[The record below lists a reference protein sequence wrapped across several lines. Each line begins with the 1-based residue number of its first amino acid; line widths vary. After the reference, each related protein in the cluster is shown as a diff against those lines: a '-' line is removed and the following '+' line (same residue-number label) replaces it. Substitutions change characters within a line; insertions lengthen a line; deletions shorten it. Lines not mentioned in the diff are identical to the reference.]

1 MKIDS
6 VRLRNIRTFVDSGEV
21 PFGDGTISIYGENGA
36 GKSTVVD
43 CIGRA
48 LFGFD
53 PQGIKPA
60 VIDHGGTKHK
70 QGVVE
75 YLLRKG
81 ETDGSIEV
89 KFSGNGKAFR
99 VLNKLSRVSPQT
111 WELFIDD
118 KNSKLFGKEEIHERI
133 VDELGISSVSDD
145 AASSLFAN
153 VICVQQGKII
163 DEFEYSAQAR
173 KDHFDKV
180 LGLYRYRQAFEDSKH
195 VKANFKEKAIKQ
207 DSDVRVIRSSVEH
220 LEKQIEN
227 LKEHEDESILLE
239 NELKDIAKEIEPLRI
254 RKQELD
260 EHSQAIS
267 NLERELNEATTQ
279 IDALKINQGNVGREL
294 EDSRRAKET
303 VEANHQSFLKYD
315 KISSELQSVRERLRN
330 IAKLKEDRFAKQREY
345 DRLDNEKQYKIAE
358 LDKFRNS
365 KQKAEGLKIH
375 FDDCGKNQTELETLQ
390 NKQRQYEALLG
401 KREERRKTLNEHKVR
416 INELE
421 LELQSYNALKKEADR
436 LDSLNREY
444 NEITVLLGERTG
456 LKRQLEKELADL
468 SEGICP
474 YTNETCG
481 SILELGQKQQQKLEQ
496 IQQEVVKLESRKNE
510 KSEAIKQAAEI
521 EKRLKILEN
530 KKHEFEL
537 IQNQVNRVD
546 TELEGLLV
554 EIEVLGDSSE
564 LIKNKKEQIDE
575 LKPLADEYV
584 SLSYSIRQFNED
596 TSLKEIAKVEKTQS
610 QLAQTVKSID
620 AQTAKLS
627 EAGGNQENEAR
638 LSQELE
644 ELKPAYD
651 LYVGS
656 LSSAKKLEQLETDYD
671 QIHSKIQELAGKR
684 IELDSRAF
692 EIRQVYDKQEHRRV
706 IEELDAKQRVF
717 NEKKGILTQ
726 LLKQIDQEKSI
737 ESTFKEKKEDLMVAE
752 VELEEIE
759 SDGAFFDEIR
769 ASFKKLSALRPVY
782 TREVSKHAERYWSSL
797 VGDESQLFW
806 QEDYLIFKTINDNV
820 ISLYEMSGGEKIS
833 ACLSVRL
840 ALQEVVGGL
849 GLFILDEPT
858 VHLDDE
864 RRNNLASQ
872 IGAIKGL
879 SQVIVISHDDAF
891 HSHTRQQ
898 ITIQR
903 GSNGAGSSVEW

>member
-53 PQGIKPA
+53 PQGIKSA

-118 KNSKLFGKEEIHERI
+118 KNSKLFGKEEIHQRI

-207 DSDVRVIRSSVEH
+207 DGDVRVIRSSVEH

-239 NELKDIAKEIEPLRI
+239 NELKDSAKEIEPLRI

-279 IDALKINQGNVGREL
+279 IDALKINQDNVGREL

-303 VEANHQSFLKYD
+303 VEANYQSFLKYD
-315 KISSELQSVRERLRN
+315 KISSELQSVRECLRN
-330 IAKLKEDRFAKQREY
+330 IAKLKEDHFAKQREY

-375 FDDCGKNQTELETLQ
+375 FDDCGKLQTELETLQ
-390 NKQRQYEALLG
+390 NMQRQYETLFG
-401 KREERRKTLNEHKVR
+401 KREERHKTLDEHKVR

-421 LELQSYNALKKEADR
+421 LELESYNALKKEADR

-444 NEITVLLGERTG
+444 NEITVLFGERTG

-474 YTNETCG
+474 YTNETCE

-510 KSEAIKQAAEI
+510 KSEAIKQAAET
-521 EKRLKILEN
+521 EKHLKILEK

-537 IQNQVNRVD
+537 MQNQVNRVN
-546 TELEGLLV
+546 TELEGLLA

-584 SLSYSIRQFNED
+584 SLWYSIRQFNED
-596 TSLKEIAKVEKTQS
+596 ASLKEIAKVEKTQS
-610 QLAQTVKSID
+610 QLAQAVKSID
-620 AQTAKLS
+620 AETVKLS

-638 LSQELE
+638 LSQELG

-692 EIRQVYDKQEHRRV
+692 EIRQVYDKQEHQRV

-726 LLKQIDQEKSI
+726 LLKQIGQEKSI

-752 VELEEIE
+752 VELEEIK

-797 VGDESQLFW
+797 VGDQSQLFW

-858 VHLDDE
+858 VHLDEE

-879 SQVIVISHDDAF
+879 NQVIVISHDDAF

-898 ITIQR
+898 VTIQR
-903 GSNGAGSSVEW
+903 GSDGAGSSVEW

>member
-6 VRLRNIRTFVDSGEV
+6 VRLRNIRTFVDSGEI

-36 GKSTVVD
+36 GKSTFVD

-53 PQGIKPA
+53 PQGIKSA
-60 VIDHGGTKHK
+60 VIDHKGTKHK

-81 ETDGSIEV
+81 ETDGLIEV

-99 VLNKLSRVSPQT
+99 VVNKLSHASPQT
-111 WELFIDD
+111 WELYIDD
-118 KNSKLFGKEEIHERI
+118 KNSKLFGKEEIHQRI
-133 VDELGISSVSDD
+133 VDELGISSVSND

-173 KDHFDKV
+173 KDHFDEV
-180 LGLYRYRQAFEDSKH
+180 LGLYRYRQAFENSKH
-195 VKANFKEKAIKQ
+195 VKANLKEKEIK
-207 DSDVRVIRSSVEH
+207 DESDVRVIRSSVEH
-220 LEKQIEN
+220 LEKQIET
-227 LKEHEDESILLE
+227 LKEHEDESFLLE
-239 NELKDIAKEIEPLRI
+239 NELKDIVEEIEPLSI
-254 RKQELD
+254 HKQELD
-260 EHSQAIS
+260 ERSEAIG
-267 NLERELNEATTQ
+267 NLEGELNNAATQ
-279 IDALKINQGNVGREL
+279 IDALKINEGNVGREL
-294 EDSRRAKET
+294 AESRRAKKT
-303 VEANHQSFLKYD
+303 VEANYQSFLEYD
-315 KISSELQSVRERLRN
+315 KISQELQNVRERLRH
-330 IAKLKEDRFAKQREY
+330 IVKLKEDHFAKQREY
-345 DRLDNEKQYKIAE
+345 DRLNNEKQNKLVE
-358 LDKFRNS
+358 LDKFLNS
-365 KQKAEGLKIH
+365 KQKAGELKIH
-375 FDDCGKNQTELETLQ
+375 FDDYDKLQTELETLQ
-390 NKQRQYEALLG
+390 NKQRQYETLRS
-401 KREERRKTLNEHKVR
+401 KREERHKTLGEHNVR
-416 INELE
+416 INELQQQ
-421 LELQSYNALKKEADR
+421 LQNYDAWKKEANR
-436 LDSLNREY
+436 LDRLNREY
-444 NEITVLLGERTG
+444 NDMTVLLGERSG

-474 YTNETCG
+474 YTRETCE
-481 SILELGQKQQQKLEQ
+481 SIVELGQKQQQKIEQ

-510 KSEAIKQAAEI
+510 KSEAIKQAAEAEKQLRI
-521 EKRLKILEN
+521 LEKR
-530 KKHEFEL
+530 KHELEL
-537 IQNQVNRVD
+537 IQNQADKVNA
-546 TELEGLLV
+546 ELQGLLA
-554 EIEVLGDSSE
+554 EIEGVGDSSE

-584 SLSYSIRQFNED
+584 SLWYSIRQFNED
-596 TSLKEIAKVEKTQS
+596 AALKEIARVEKTQS
-610 QLAQTVKSID
+610 QLTQALENID
-620 AQTAKLS
+620 AEKVRLS
-627 EAGGNQENEAR
+627 EAGGNEENESK
-638 LSQELE
+638 LVQELQ
-644 ELKPAYD
+644 ELKPAHD
-651 LYVGS
+651 LYFSS
-656 LSSAKKLEQLETDYD
+656 LNTAKKLEQLETDYN
-671 QIHSKIQELAGKR
+671 QIRSRIQQWEGKR

-692 EIRQVYDKQEHRRV
+692 EIRKVYDKQEHQRV
-706 IEELDAKQRVF
+706 IAELDAKQRIF

-752 VELEEIE
+752 VELEEIQ

-797 VGDESQLFW
+797 VGDDSQLFW

-858 VHLDDE
+858 VHLDEE

-879 SQVIVISHDDAF
+879 NQVIVISHDDAF

-903 GSNGAGSSVEW
+903 GSDGAGSSVEW

>member
-1 MKIDS
+1 MKIDT
-6 VRLRNIRTFVDSGEV
+6 VRLRNIRTFVDSGEI

-53 PQGIKPA
+53 PQGIKSA
-60 VIDHGGTKHK
+60 VIDHRGTKHK

-81 ETDGSIEV
+81 QTDGSIEV

-99 VLNKLSRVSPQT
+99 VVNKLSRASPQT
-111 WELFIDD
+111 WELYINDN
-118 KNSKLFGKEEIHERI
+118 NSKLFGKEEIHERI
-133 VDELGISSVSDD
+133 VEELGISSVAND
-145 AASSLFAN
+145 AISSLFAN

-163 DEFEYSAQAR
+163 DEFDYSAQAR

-195 VKANFKEKAIKQ
+195 VKTNFKEKAMKQ
-207 DSDVRVIRSSVEH
+207 DGDVRVLKSSVEH
-220 LEKQIEN
+220 LEKQIES

-239 NELKDIAKEIEPLRI
+239 NELKEIAKDIEPLSI
-254 RKQELD
+254 QKQELD
-260 EHSQAIS
+260 ERSEAIS
-267 NLERELNEATTQ
+267 NLERALNNAATQ
-279 IDALKINQGNVGREL
+279 IDALTINQGNVGREL
-294 EDSRRAKET
+294 EDSRRAKQT
-303 VEANHQSFLKYD
+303 VEANYRSFLEYD
-315 KISSELQSVRERLRN
+315 KISRELQMVRERLWH
-330 IAKLKEDRFAKQREY
+330 IAKLKEDHFAKQREY
-345 DRLDNEKQYKIAE
+345 DRLNNEKQNKLVE

-365 KQKAEGLKIH
+365 KQKADELKIH
-375 FDDCGKNQTELETLQ
+375 FDDCGKLQTELEALQ
-390 NKQRQYEALLG
+390 NKQRQYETLVS
-401 KREERRKTLNEHKVR
+401 KREERHKTLDEHNVR
-416 INELE
+416 INRLELE
-421 LELQSYNALKKEADR
+421 LESYNVLKKEADR
-436 LDSLNREY
+436 LEGLNREY
-444 NEITVLLGERTG
+444 NGITVLLGERTG

-474 YTNETCG
+474 YTNETCE
-481 SILELGQKQQQKLEQ
+481 SIVELGQKQQKKLEQ
-496 IQQEVVKLESRKNE
+496 IQQEVVKLESNKKE
-510 KSEAIKQAAEI
+510 KSEAIKQATEAEKQLRAL
-521 EKRLKILEN
+521 EK
-530 KKHEFEL
+530 KKHELEL
-537 IQNQVNRVD
+537 VQNQADRVNTD
-546 TELEGLLV
+546 LLGLLLG
-554 EIEVLGDSSE
+554 IEGLGDSSE
-564 LIKNKKEQIDE
+564 LINRKKEQIGE

-584 SLSYSIRQFNED
+584 SIWYNISQFNEEATLD
-596 TSLKEIAKVEKTQS
+596 EIAGIEKTQS
-610 QLAQTVKSID
+610 QLKQALESIN
-620 AQTAKLS
+620 AEQVRLS
-627 EAGGNQENEAR
+627 EAGGNEQNEFKLAQK
-638 LSQELE
+638 LQ

-651 LYVGS
+651 LYVSS
-656 LSSAKKLEQLETDYD
+656 LNSAKKLEQLETDYN
-671 QIHSKIQELAGKR
+671 QIRGSIQELESKR
-684 IELDSRAF
+684 IELDSRAL
-692 EIRQVYDKQEHRRV
+692 EIKKIYDKQEHLRV
-706 IEELDAKQRVF
+706 IEELEAKQRVF

-726 LLKQIDQEKSI
+726 LLKQIEQEKSI
-737 ESTFKEKKEDLMVAE
+737 ESTHKEKKEDLMVAE
-752 VELEEIE
+752 VELEEIR

-782 TREVSKHAERYWSSL
+782 TREVSKRAERYWSSL

-858 VHLDDE
+858 VHLDEE

-879 SQVIVISHDDAF
+879 NQVIVISHDDAF

-903 GSNGAGSSVEW
+903 GSDGAGSSVEW